1 MRISVSVGEYAKTPY
16 YVPRIERSVYC
27 MEELC
32 YCIREDAFLLD
43 LTFLNDGLLDWI
55 ERECGLRDLARALY
69 PLVHK
74 QGSLSSF
81 AVMILQYVGLYD
93 NEVIRE
99 VEQVLKQAAGLSAI
113 ERRKSQI
120 DHLVRK
126 KMYPLAL
133 KNYDALLQK
142 WQEQDAE
149 GKPLPAV
156 SCLAAIWHNK
166 GVAFAGL
173 MRYDNAAEC
182 FLKACE
188 LEAGNGSYVDY
199 LAAMRMQLKEKEYI
213 DLVAEHGV
221 LHTDSMEL
229 ENRFEQAVTEWKQQ
243 PDYLRLNS
251 RQELRVRDRQKYL
264 EESER
269 LIQALKDSYRSTVG
283 V

>member
-16 YVPRIERSVYC
+16 YVPGIERSVYC

-32 YCIREDAFLLD
+32 YCIKEDAFLLD
-43 LTFLNDGLLDWI
+43 LTFLNDALLDWI
-55 ERECGLRDLARALY
+55 EQECGLRELAKALY

-81 AVMILQYVGLYD
+81 AVAILQYVGLYD
-93 NEVIRE
+93 KNVIHE
-99 VEQVLKQAAGLSAI
+99 TEQVLKQAAGLSAI

-120 DHLVRK
+120 DHMVK
-126 KMYPLAL
+126 KKKYTLAL

-188 LEAGNGSYVDY
+188 LEAGAGSYVDY

-213 DLVAEHGV
+213 DLVTEHGV
-221 LHTDSMEL
+221 LHNDSMEL
-229 ENRFEQAVTEWKQQ
+229 EKRFEQVITEWEQQ
-243 PDYLRLNS
+243 PDYLRLNN

-264 EESER
+264 EENER